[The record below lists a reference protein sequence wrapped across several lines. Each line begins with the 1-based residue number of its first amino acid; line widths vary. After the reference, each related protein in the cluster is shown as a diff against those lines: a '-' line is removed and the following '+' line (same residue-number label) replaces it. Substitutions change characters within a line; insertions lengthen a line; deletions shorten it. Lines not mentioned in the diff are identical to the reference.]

1 MALGPE
7 GVAIHLLQA
16 TKRNLHKHGISFN
29 QAITSFNDP
38 FALVA
43 PDDKPSGPEEMR
55 EWLIGESD
63 DGVLVVV
70 FTRREEGRVYRI
82 ISARRASR
90 GERSRYEEFKR
101 VSL

>member
-1 MALGPE
+1 MQFEWDDGKAR
-7 GVAIHLLQA
+7 
-16 TKRNLHKHGISFN
+16 RNLHKHGISFI
-29 QAITSFNDP
+29 QAITAFDDP

-43 PDDKPSGPEEMR
+43 PDDKHSGAGEIR

-70 FTRREEGRVYRI
+70 FTRRREGRVYRI
-82 ISARRASR
+82 ISARRASQR
-90 GERSRYEEFKR
+90 ERKRYEEFKR